1 MKYVDS
7 SIMTT
12 ANGVY
17 EVLLLTHYCRGEEH
31 VNFRMALVLTGSNG
45 RKFAAEIEPF
55 IMCPVLM

>member
-1 MKYVDS
+1 
-7 SIMTT
+7 MTT

-31 VNFRMALVLTGSNG
+31 GNFRMALVLTGSNG

-55 IMCPVLM
+55 IMCTVLM